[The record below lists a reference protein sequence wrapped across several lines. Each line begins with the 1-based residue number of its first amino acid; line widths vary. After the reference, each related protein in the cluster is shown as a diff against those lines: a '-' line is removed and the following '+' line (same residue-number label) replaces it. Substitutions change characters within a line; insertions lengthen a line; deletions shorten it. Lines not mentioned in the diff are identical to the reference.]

1 MKLLKRMYFDELV
14 KRVNA
19 IKTTDT
25 SDLVKKLTTIQ
36 KVVKLKR
43 KYLIMIIII
52 SILLL
57 IDTNRLTAEKLAV
70 R

>member
-1 MKLLKRMYFDELV
+1 MYFDELV

>member
-1 MKLLKRMYFDELV
+1 MYFDELV

-25 SDLVKKLTTIQ
+25 SDLVKKLTAIQ